1 MPELTKARQG
11 KAVRI
16 VLTRKWCKS
25 CGICVELCPTKV
37 FAAEPATGQAIV
49 AASELCADCGLCELW
64 CPDYAISLERDPLP

>member
-11 KAVRI
+11 RAVRI
-16 VLTRKWCKS
+16 VLTQKWCKG

-37 FAAEPATGQAIV
+37 FAAEPATGKAIV